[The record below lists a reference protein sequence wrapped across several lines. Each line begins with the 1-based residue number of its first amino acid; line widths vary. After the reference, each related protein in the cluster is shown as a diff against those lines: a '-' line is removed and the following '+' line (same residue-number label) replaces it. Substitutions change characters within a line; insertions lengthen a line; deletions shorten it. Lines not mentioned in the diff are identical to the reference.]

1 MYGFNLGEII
11 VVSLD
16 IIQEIKTVLVWD
28 VKTYMHFQA
37 IFLSCVVAYIYIFIF
52 FVWILLAERISLR
65 EQVKASKYLKTYE
78 ISLSS

>member
-37 IFLSCVVAYIYIFIF
+37 IFFHVL
-52 FVWILLAERISLR
+52 
-65 EQVKASKYLKTYE
+65 
-78 ISLSS
+78 